1 MHHKLQ
7 SRISDV
13 KCCVNGELSH
23 GRKAVACGQVIRIP
37 LPIRGFLN
45 TSGLRIILL
54 EVFFMFK
61 NLSESAKNIKNLRV
75 LCATALLSALYVAL
89 YSVKIPLGEQL
100 RITFTFVPVALA
112 GWLFGIVPAVIVGAL
127 GDLLGCWL
135 FPQGAYFFGYTL
147 TSMLTGL
154 IFGLLLY
161 KRDSKGI
168 IWYVILSKLLVSIIL
183 NTGLNSYWATFFV
196 SKSVFV
202 IMWGKLVKNIIMLP
216 VEVLVLF
223 AVIGGLNRAG
233 VQKMY
238 K

>member
-1 MHHKLQ
+1 
-7 SRISDV
+7 
-13 KCCVNGELSH
+13 
-23 GRKAVACGQVIRIP
+23 
-37 LPIRGFLN
+37 
-45 TSGLRIILL
+45 
-54 EVFFMFK
+54 MFK

-112 GWLFGIVPAVIVGAL
+112 GWLFGIVPAIIVGAL
-127 GDLLGCWL
+127 GDILGCLL

-147 TSMLTGL
+147 TSMLSGL
-154 IFGLLLY
+154 VFGLFLY
-161 KRDSKGI
+161 KRSSKEMI
-168 IWYVILSKLLVSIIL
+168 LYVIISKLLVSLVL

-202 IMWGKLVKNIIMLP
+202 IMWGKLIKNIIMLP
-216 VEVLVLF
+216 VEILVLI
-223 AVIGGLNRAG
+223 AVIEGLRHSG